1 MKCVIPLRHDQGM
14 ELLMNIAAGAAALL
28 MIVVG
33 GYAILALWWDD
44 LS

>member
-1 MKCVIPLRHDQGM
+1 MECVIPLRHDRGM
-14 ELLMNIAAGAAALL
+14 ELLMNLAAGAAALL

>member
-1 MKCVIPLRHDQGM
+1 MKCVIPGQHDPGM
-14 ELLMNIAAGAAALL
+14 ELVMNLAAGAAALL

>member
-1 MKCVIPLRHDQGM
+1 MKCVTPRRHDQDM
-14 ELLMNIAAGAAALL
+14 ELLMNLAAGAAALL

-44 LS
+44 